1 MSDIKIRRA
10 TQQDA
15 PAFASCIDSAYS
27 IYASRITDLPAV
39 SEGIA
44 ADIENHLVWVAVSGP
59 MIAGGVVLILKG
71 DFALLAN
78 IAVDPQ
84 WSGKGLGRR
93 LMKRVETECRKTG
106 IYQMRLST
114 HVKIS
119 ENIRFYE
126 RLGWRQSGGSGNKV
140 HMQKKLQDS

>member
-15 PAFASCIDSAYS
+15 PAFASCIDAAYS
-27 IYASRITDLPAV
+27 IYASRINDLPAV

-44 ADIENHLVWVAVSGP
+44 ADVENHLVWVAVSGTS
-59 MIAGGVVLILKG
+59 IAGGVVLILTV

-78 IAVDPQ
+78 IAVDPK

-93 LMKRVETECRKTG
+93 LMELVETECRKTG
-106 IYQMRLST
+106 IREMRLST
-114 HVKIS
+114 HVQMP

-126 RLGWRQSGGSGNKV
+126 RLGWRQSGRSGNKI
-140 HMQKKLQDS
+140 HMSKLLQDS